1 MTGETK
7 RWFAGVDW
15 GSERHQVCLLDG
27 AGAVVGERA
36 FAHGGAGLVALCD
49 WLVSLAGDPG
59 SVAVAIEVPHGPVV
73 DVLLDRGFAVHAIN
87 PKQLDRLR
95 DRFSVAGAK
104 DDRRDA
110 RVAAA
115 GLRTDPHLFR
125 PLRVGDPGV
134 IELREWSRLAEELQQ
149 ERVRLANRIRQQ
161 LWRYDPQMLELSE
174 DLTAEWIL
182 ELWTMAPTPA
192 EAARLREA
200 TLARLL
206 RRHRI
211 RRLEAASVLEV
222 LRRPAIAVAAGVTE
236 AAVLHLRSLIA
247 RLRLAN
253 AEFRQAE
260 QKLNELCAGLSRDA
274 AATKGS
280 PCDAEILR
288 SLPGVGTVILAILLT
303 EAGDP
308 LARRDHAALRT
319 LSGVAPVT
327 KRSGKSRIVVMRY
340 AAQVRLRQ
348 AVFHWARVAV
358 VQDPKSR
365 SRYDALRQRGHSF
378 GRCLRTVADRLLGLA
393 CVLLRQQ
400 VVFDPDHGLAKTA

>member
-1 MTGETK
+1 MTSEMR

-15 GSERHQVCLLDG
+15 GSEKHQVCLLDD

-36 FAHGGAGLVALCD
+36 FRHDAAGLAALCD
-49 WLVSLAGDPG
+49 WLVSVAGHP
-59 SVAVAIEVPHGPVV
+59 STVAVAIEVPHGPVV
-73 DVLLDRGFAVHAIN
+73 DALLDRGFAVHAIN

-95 DRFSVAGAK
+95 DRFSMAGAK

-125 PLRVGDPGV
+125 PLQVGDPAV

-161 LWRYDPQMLELSE
+161 LWRYYPQLLELTD

-182 ELWTMAPTPA
+182 ELWAMAPTPA
-192 EAARLREA
+192 RAARLREA
-200 TLARLL
+200 TIAKLL
-206 RRHRI
+206 SQHRI
-211 RRLEAASVLEV
+211 RRLDAAGVLGA
-222 LRRPAIAVAAGVTE
+222 LRQPAITVAAGVTE
-236 AAVLHLRSLIA
+236 AAVLHVHSLVA
-247 RLRLAN
+247 RLHLAN
-253 AEFRQAE
+253 TEFHQAE
-260 QKLNELCAGLSRDA
+260 RNLDELCAGLSQNAGAAAHGPGDA
-274 AATKGS
+274 A
-280 PCDAEILR
+280 ILR
-288 SLPGVGTVILAILLT
+288 SLPGVGTVTLATLLT

-327 KRSGKSRIVVMRY
+327 KRSGKTRVVIMRY

-348 AVFHWARVAV
+348 AVFHWARVAILH
-358 VQDPKSR
+358 DPKSR
-365 SRYDALRQRGHSF
+365 SRYHALRARGHSY
-378 GRCLRTVADRLLGLA
+378 GRALRGVADRLLGVA

-400 VVFDPDHGLAKTA
+400 ILFDADHGKPAAA